1 MKDERN
7 IRLIAGVDLQNCRRL
22 RAIVIAAPAV
32 ENVWPPMVVQGGA
45 IATVT
50 KARIQQLVACHH
62 VCCDCATYTWMDGW
76 VDGWMDGRTDG
87 SIDRQRERDR
97 EI

>member
-1 MKDERN
+1 MLTCR
-7 IRLIAGVDLQNCRRL
+7 IVGAYALLSLQHQLWRMCGRPW
-22 RAIVIAAPAV
+22 AS
-32 ENVWPPMVVQGGA
+32 VVQGGA

-87 SIDRQRERDR
+87 SIDRQREREIERYKEIER
-97 EI
+97 ER